1 MISTLIKACCCLAA
15 SDARR
20 SGVRQVNV
28 RLDDGD
34 KWFIRKIGELPQ
46 RDLPEYFGKALSKS
60 PVMPETAGSRDSVG
74 PTSA

>member
-1 MISTLIKACCCLAA
+1 MISSLIQARCCLAA

-34 KWFIRKIGELPQ
+34 KWFIRKIGEVPW
-46 RDLPEYFGKALSKS
+46 RDLPEGFGKALSRS
-60 PVMPETAGSRDSVG
+60 PVMPETAGSRDSDG
-74 PTSA
+74 PTNT